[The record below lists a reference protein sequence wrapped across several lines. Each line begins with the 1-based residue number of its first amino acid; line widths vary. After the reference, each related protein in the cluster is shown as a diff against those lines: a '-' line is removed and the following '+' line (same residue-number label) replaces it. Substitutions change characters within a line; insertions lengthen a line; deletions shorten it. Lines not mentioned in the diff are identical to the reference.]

1 MVTHPSTNP
10 ARRALTSFMR
20 QTPLTTMPCRKRVCV
35 CVGVSQDDI
44 RKIESERDHA
54 EAALKSQISAE
65 KRQMLGK

>member
-1 MVTHPSTNP
+1 MP
-10 ARRALTSFMR
+10 
-20 QTPLTTMPCRKRVCV
+20 QTGVCV

-44 RKIESERDHA
+44 RKIQSERDHA